1 MGQTAL
7 DRPGPRIAGL
17 LRLSHWVS
25 GTPRAAGGNRG
36 RWPCWTCWPPLARVP
51 SLQAAFSHARCLRV
65 RSHPSSCWFM
75 TNKRLCINILFCM
88 LNSFYFC
95 RKEKIEKSKFII
107 RESQFCMSVGGR
119 CFWMPF
125 RRKSRH
131 RKLEIHPLATGPNA
145 LPSLQGACRGQ
156 TGSSSGGGVTG
167 LGLCPQQG
175 PGALR
180 VGRWERM
187 WGWGERSLG
196 WGSPLSLSPALGG
209 NFMSGLLAPCL
220 RKAPSGRACWAGC
233 G

>member
-75 TNKRLCINILFCM
+75 TNKRLCINILFYM

-95 RKEKIEKSKFII
+95 RKEKIEKSKFVI

-131 RKLEIHPLATGPNA
+131 RKLEIHPLQRDPTPCPA
-145 LPSLQGACRGQ
+145 SRERV
-156 TGSSSGGGVTG
+156 GGRQARPAVGES
-167 LGLCPQQG
+167 LGL
-175 PGALR
+175 AS
-180 VGRWERM
+180 V
-187 WGWGERSLG
+187 
-196 WGSPLSLSPALGG
+196 
-209 NFMSGLLAPCL
+209 
-220 RKAPSGRACWAGC
+220 PSRDQEP
-233 G
+233 

>member
-75 TNKRLCINILFCM
+75 TNKRLCINILFYM

-95 RKEKIEKSKFII
+95 RKEKIEKSKFVI
-107 RESQFCMSVGGR
+107 RESQFCMSVGDVAFG
-119 CFWMPF
+119 CP
-125 RRKSRH
+125 
-131 RKLEIHPLATGPNA
+131 
-145 LPSLQGACRGQ
+145 
-156 TGSSSGGGVTG
+156 SGGKADTANWKFTPCNGTQRLAQPPGSVSG
-167 LGLCPQQG
+167 ADRLVQQ
-175 PGALR
+175 
-180 VGRWERM
+180 
-187 WGWGERSLG
+187 
-196 WGSPLSLSPALGG
+196 WGSHWAWPLSPAGTRSPE
-209 NFMSGLLAPCL
+209 SGAVG
-220 RKAPSGRACWAGC
+220 ADVGVG
-233 G
+233 